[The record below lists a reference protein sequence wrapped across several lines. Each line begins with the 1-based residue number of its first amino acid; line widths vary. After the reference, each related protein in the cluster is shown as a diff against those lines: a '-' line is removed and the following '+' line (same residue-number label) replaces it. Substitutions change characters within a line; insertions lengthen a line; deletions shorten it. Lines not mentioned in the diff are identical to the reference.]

1 LNRDTTIRYICN
13 KTYTYSFQ
21 SLGHKNVILE
31 YAEVQTNKELK
42 QKIHSIEMSKSLF

>member
-1 LNRDTTIRYICN
+1 MLPFPSHVTI
-13 KTYTYSFQ
+13 SFQ

-42 QKIHSIEMSKSLF
+42 QKINGLFTKHRI